1 LSFHTFNV
9 LTSNR
14 ESTVRSTIF
23 FYWLDWEAGS
33 GKTFL
38 VNGVNFMEYISQ
50 QKEDHVN
57 QLEAERIAREQVRN
71 SA

>member
-1 LSFHTFNV
+1 L
-9 LTSNR
+9 
-14 ESTVRSTIF
+14 
-23 FYWLDWEAGS
+23 YWLDWEAGS

>member
-1 LSFHTFNV
+1 MIRCHFPLIIVNPQ
-9 LTSNR
+9 LIYN
-14 ESTVRSTIF
+14 I

>member
-1 LSFHTFNV
+1 
-9 LTSNR
+9 
-14 ESTVRSTIF
+14 
-23 FYWLDWEAGS
+23 
-33 GKTFL
+33 